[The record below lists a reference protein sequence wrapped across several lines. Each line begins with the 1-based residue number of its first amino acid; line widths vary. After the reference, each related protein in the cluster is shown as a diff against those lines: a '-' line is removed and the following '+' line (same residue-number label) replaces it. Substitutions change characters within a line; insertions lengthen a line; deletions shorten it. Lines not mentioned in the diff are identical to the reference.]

1 LGSYADHEEPDYLL
15 ARVRPYS
22 VRLKSVGGRN
32 LTGRSIRIFLA
43 EGSTSGLRTAEL
55 GLSTIKALAVP
66 RTSLAAAAARSE
78 LGKTGLYVLL
88 GDDPDSP
95 GTKLIYIGEGDT
107 VLTRISSHNKDP
119 EKDFWDECVVFVSK
133 DSNLTKAHVRYVEAR
148 LIQIAR
154 DVKRARVLNG
164 TLPSPENWLPEP
176 DEVEM
181 EEFIAQ
187 TQLLLGSFGY
197 NIFEAQR
204 SFSVPIPSSDTS
216 ADSASSRLAETLPPE
231 FEFSGNGFFAT
242 CIIDPDTGRYVVKCG
257 STARKEEAPALQQ
270 TYRTSRQQLMD
281 NGVLRSESDD
291 VLSFTQDYS
300 FKSPTA
306 AAQVV
311 AGYPINGRDAWKSRV
326 DQTPISKWLEKQ
338 LPSETGV

>member
-1 LGSYADHEEPDYLL
+1 MA
-15 ARVRPYS
+15 S
-22 VRLKSVGGRN
+22 VKLQSVAGRN

-43 EGSTSGLRTAEL
+43 DGSTSGLRTAEL

-78 LGKTGLYVLL
+78 LSKTGVYVLL

-95 GTKLIYIGEGDT
+95 GAKLIYIGEGDT
-107 VLTRISSHNKDP
+107 VLTRISNHNKDP
-119 EKDFWDECVVFVSK
+119 DKDFWDECVIFVSK

-154 DVKRARVLNG
+154 DVKRARVLNS
-164 TLPSPENWLPEP
+164 TLPSPEDWLPES

-197 NIFEAQR
+197 NIFEAQKTSSAPTPR
-204 SFSVPIPSSDTS
+204 PHSDASSDPVS
-216 ADSASSRLAETLPPE
+216 IQPAETLPPE
-231 FEFSGNGFFAT
+231 FEFSGNGFFAS
-242 CIIDPDTGRYVVKCG
+242 CIIDPDTGRYVVKGG
-257 STARKEEAPALQQ
+257 STARKEEAGALQQ
-270 TYRTSRQQLMD
+270 TYRTARQQLLE
-281 NGVLRSESDD
+281 NGVLRVDSDA

-311 AGYPINGRDAWKSRV
+311 SGYSINGRDAWKSKV

-338 LPSETGV
+338 LPSETDA

>member
-1 LGSYADHEEPDYLL
+1 M
-15 ARVRPYS
+15 
-22 VRLKSVGGRN
+22 
-32 LTGRSIRIFLA
+32 TGRSIRIFLA
-43 EGSTSGLRTAEL
+43 DGSTSGLRTAEL

-78 LGKTGLYVLL
+78 LGKTGVYVLL

-95 GTKLIYIGEGDT
+95 GTRLIYIGEGDT
-107 VLTRISSHNKDP
+107 VLTRITSHNKDP

-133 DSNLTKAHVRYVEAR
+133 DSYLTKAHVRYVEAR

-164 TLPSPENWLPEP
+164 TLPSPEDWLPEP

-187 TQLLLGSFGY
+187 TQLLLGSLGY
-197 NIFEAQR
+197 NVFEAQK
-204 SFSVPIPSSDTS
+204 SFSTPIPSPDTPSDP
-216 ADSASSRLAETLPPE
+216 ASSRLIEVLRPE

-242 CIIDPDTGRYVVKCG
+242 CIIDPDTGRYVVNCG
-257 STARKEEAPALQQ
+257 STARKEEAAALQQ
-270 TYRTSRQQLMD
+270 TYRTLRQQLLD
-281 NGVLRSESDD
+281 NGVLLSDSDD
-291 VLSFTQDYS
+291 ALSFTQAYS

-311 AGYPINGRDAWKSRV
+311 SGYPINGRDAWKSKV
-326 DQTPISKWLEKQ
+326 DQMPISKWLENQ
-338 LPSETGV
+338 LPSETDA

>member
-1 LGSYADHEEPDYLL
+1 M
-15 ARVRPYS
+15 
-22 VRLKSVGGRN
+22 
-32 LTGRSIRIFLA
+32 TGRSIRIFLA
-43 EGSTSGLRTAEL
+43 DGSTSGLRTAEL

-78 LGKTGLYVLL
+78 LGKTGVYVLL

-107 VLTRISSHNKDP
+107 VLTRISTHNKDP

-154 DVKRARVLNG
+154 EVKRARVLNG
-164 TLPSPENWLPEP
+164 TLPSPDDWLPEP

-197 NIFEAQR
+197 NIFEPQLV
-204 SFSVPIPSSDTS
+204 FSAPVPSSEAS
-216 ADSASSRLAETLPPE
+216 SDSSSSRLVGVMPPE
-231 FEFSGNGFFAT
+231 FGFSGDGFSAT
-242 CIIDPDTGRYVVKCG
+242 CIIDPDTGRYVVKGG
-257 STARKEEAPALQQ
+257 STARKQEAPALQQ
-270 TYRTSRQQLMD
+270 TYRTSRQQLLH
-281 NGVLRSESDD
+281 NGVLQSESDD
-291 VLSFTQDYS
+291 SLSFTQDYS

-338 LPSETGV
+338 LPS